1 MDGAFYPGVKY
12 TSYTPN
18 FVQELTAELKN
29 HFGYYKNL
37 TSCTPSNVSI
47 CISRITRWNDRFC
60 TAHEEKVLC
69 KCREFLTGGSGRGFF
84 DE

>member
-29 HFGYYKNL
+29 L
-37 TSCTPSNVSI
+37 LDI
-47 CISRITRWNDRFC
+47 IRI
-60 TAHEEKVLC
+60 
-69 KCREFLTGGSGRGFF
+69 
-84 DE
+84 